1 MPKVSIIVPVYNVE
15 KYLSKCLDSLVD
27 QTLKDIEI
35 IIVNDGSPDHSQDII
50 DKYAKKYPKKIRA
63 FKKDNGGLGDARN
76 YGLKRAKG
84 EFILFV
90 DSDDYIDVNAC
101 EKLYNKAISD
111 NYDIVLF
118 KYYIAYPNSKK
129 LMNVLNN
136 YKNKNNINN
145 KEYLLSTPSAC
156 NKLFKT
162 KFLIDNNFA
171 FPVGI
176 IYEDYASISTLI
188 LYNPKI
194 AFMNKALYYYMQSDI
209 SITRRPVYNKKF
221 EDIFIA
227 SDILYDKMKNID
239 DVSDELEYHFID
251 YLLYEGSLNFYKYR
265 RIDNIKRISTW
276 INKHYP
282 KWRHN
287 KYYKQKNFKYKL
299 LCNLFYLKQIWLI
312 DVVRKFK

>member
-1 MPKVSIIVPVYNVE
+1 MPKISVIVPVYNVE
-15 KYLSKCLDSLVD
+15 KYLDKCLDSLVN

-50 DKYAKKYPKKIRA
+50 DRYANKYSKKVKA
-63 FKKDNGGLGDARN
+63 FKKENGGLSDARN
-76 YGLKRAKG
+76 YGLSRAKG
-84 EFILFV
+84 EYVLFV
-90 DSDDYIDVNAC
+90 DSDDYIDINTC
-101 EKLYNKAISD
+101 EKLYNKATSN

-118 KYYIAYPNSKK
+118 KYYIVYPKSKK
-129 LMNVLNN
+129 LMNVLSE
-136 YKNKNNINN
+136 YHDKNNISKN
-145 KEYLLSTPSAC
+145 EYLLSTPSAC

-162 KFLIDNNFA
+162 KFLIDNKFS

-194 AFMNKALYYYMQSDI
+194 AFVNKALYYYIQSDV

-227 SDILYDKMKNID
+227 SDILYDKLKSSD
-239 DVSDELEYHFID
+239 DVYDELEYHFID

-265 RIDNIKRISTW
+265 RIDNIKRISSW
-276 INKHYP
+276 ISKRYP
-282 KWRHN
+282 NWRRN
-287 KYYKQKNFKYKL
+287 KYYKVKNLKYKI

-312 DVVRKFK
+312 DLIRKFK

>member
-15 KYLSKCLDSLVD
+15 KYLSKCLDSLVN

-35 IIVNDGSPDHSQDII
+35 IIVNDGSPDQSQDII
-50 DKYAKKYPKKIRA
+50 DNYAKRYSKKIRA
-63 FKKDNGGLGDARN
+63 FQKENGGLSDARN

-90 DSDDYIDVNAC
+90 DSDDYIDVTTC

-118 KYYIAYPNSKK
+118 KYYIVYPSSKK

-136 YKNKNNINN
+136 YKNKSNISNR
-145 KEYLLSTPSAC
+145 EYLLSTPSAC

-194 AFMNKALYYYMQSDI
+194 AFVNQALYYYMQSDI

-227 SDILYDKMKNID
+227 SDILYDKLKNID

-265 RIDNIKRISTW
+265 RIDNIKRISAW

-287 KYYKQKNFKYKL
+287 KYYKQKDFKYKV
-299 LCNLFYLKQIWLI
+299 LCNLFYLKQTWLI
-312 DVVRKFK
+312 DLVRKFK